1 MINLHLFF
9 LKLGTSNKDVACI
22 LKKVL
27 TEDTTETYALK
38 FIGSF
43 VAWKYL
49 RALLSKSFHSLN
61 K

>member
-27 TEDTTETYALK
+27 IEDTTETYALK
-38 FIGSF
+38 FSLG
-43 VAWKYL
+43 
-49 RALLSKSFHSLN
+49 RLSHGN
-61 K
+61 I

>member
-27 TEDTTETYALK
+27 IDTTETYALK
-38 FIGSF
+38 FSLG
-43 VAWKYL
+43 
-49 RALLSKSFHSLN
+49 RLSHGN
-61 K
+61 I